1 MKRFEFKLQAV
12 LTLRQRAEQGALAHY
27 ARAIQ
32 HRQAVAGRFEEAEM
46 ALSEARRQWL
56 NVLADGCPAA
66 RAAQVLGYC
75 HLLEERKRQCE
86 QTLSLAEVELNQ
98 ASQKM
103 LFARQQREAVET
115 FHAGQRE
122 RYDRK
127 VREEEQKLL
136 DDLVNRRPVTEAM
149 GLGSRGAEV
158 QGRKGGGEARAFLSP
173 PHFPATPPPRFPSA
187 PPLIGL
193 AAAVLGWVERA
204 WF

>member
-12 LTLRQRAEQGALAHY
+12 LTLRQRAEQGALAQY

-32 HRQAVAGRFEEAEM
+32 HRQAVVARFEEAEM

-86 QTLSLAEVELNQ
+86 QTLNLAEVELNQ
-98 ASQKM
+98 ASQRM
-103 LFARQQREAVET
+103 LHARQQREAVET
-115 FHAGQRE
+115 FHEGQRE

-127 VREEEQKLL
+127 VREEEQKLM
-136 DDLVNRRPVTEAM
+136 DDLVNRRPVTQV
-149 GLGSRGAEV
+149 LGGRGAEE
-158 QGRKGGGEARAFLSP
+158 QGRTGAGEARAFLSLP
-173 PHFPATPPPRFPSA
+173 FLPSAPQPTFPSA
-187 PPLIGL
+187 PLLIGL
-193 AAAVLGWVERA
+193 AAAVLAWVERV
-204 WF
+204 

>member
-12 LTLRQRAEQGALAHY
+12 LTLRQRAEQGALAQY

-32 HRQAVAGRFEEAEM
+32 HRQAVVARFEEAEM

-86 QTLSLAEVELNQ
+86 QTLNLAEVELNQ
-98 ASQKM
+98 ASQRM
-103 LFARQQREAVET
+103 LHARQQREAVET
-115 FHAGQRE
+115 FHEGQRE

-127 VREEEQKLL
+127 VREEEQKLM
-136 DDLVNRRPVTEAM
+136 DDLVNRRPVTQV
-149 GLGSRGAEV
+149 LGGRGAEE
-158 QGRKGGGEARAFLSP
+158 QGRKGAGEARAFLSLP
-173 PHFPATPPPRFPSA
+173 FLPSAPQPTFPSA
-187 PPLIGL
+187 PLLIGL
-193 AAAVLGWVERA
+193 AAAVLAWVERV
-204 WF
+204 

>member
-1 MKRFEFKLQAV
+1 
-12 LTLRQRAEQGALAHY
+12 
-27 ARAIQ
+27 
-32 HRQAVAGRFEEAEM
+32 M